1 VSAVVKIQETV
12 IPITQRRAVPIITY
26 HSIDRSG
33 SVVSTTPEVFRKQIT
48 KLSEAGYSSITVER
62 FTDAVSCGQWP
73 TEKTVILTFDDGF
86 ENFMTDAA
94 PILEGHS
101 FTATVYLVT
110 DQCGRF
116 NDWAGNPREL
126 PRSPLLSWQQVRELS
141 ARGFEFGSHTVT
153 HPDLT
158 TIDPNTRDAE
168 LSRSKAAIEEA
179 IGKEVKSFAY
189 PFGRSTGAIQRSV
202 EKIYCS
208 ATSTNLAKVT
218 SRSDMYS
225 LERIDAYYL
234 SNPRSLERLET
245 HWMDTYL
252 AIRQALRTVKAAV
265 A

>member
-1 VSAVVKIQETV
+1 MHEAVRTAID
-12 IPITQRRAVPIITY
+12 RRAVPIITY
-26 HSIDRSG
+26 HSIDTSG

-48 KLSEAGYSSITVER
+48 RLRESGYSSMTVGR
-62 FTDAVSCGQWP
+62 FTDTVRSGQWP
-73 TEKTVILTFDDGF
+73 SEKTVILTFDDGF
-86 ENFMTDAA
+86 ENFLTDAA
-94 PILEGHS
+94 PILDEHS

-116 NDWAGNPREL
+116 NDWAGNPPGL
-126 PRSPLLSWQQVRELS
+126 PRSSLLSWDQVKQLS
-141 ARGFEFGSHTVT
+141 SSGFEFGSHTAT

-158 TIDPNTRDAE
+158 AIDPSSRDAE
-168 LSRSKAAIEEA
+168 LSRSKIAIEDA
-179 IGKEVKSFAY
+179 IGKKVKSFAY
-189 PFGRSTGAIQRSV
+189 PFGRATGAVQRSV
-202 EKIYCS
+202 EKVYGS
-208 ATSTNLAKVT
+208 ATSTNLGKVT
-218 SRSDMYS
+218 GRSDMYS